1 MNFTYTISGMTCGG
15 CAAKVKSA
23 FLSHPDVLSAEI
35 SHQDGTAK
43 VQAQHMPD
51 RGKLEKLLASSGAYR
66 ITGVSE
72 DGGNAGKET
81 LQSEG
86 KREQSSD
93 RPQQSSDMSDHS
105 SGQPESSDMP
115 EQAADSVWETYKP
128 LVLIFLFV
136 AGTAAIASWDSQ
148 SFSWP
153 LWMRYFMAGFFLVF
167 SFFKF
172 LDLNGFA
179 RSFGMYDLLAR
190 RWSPYGHIYPFL
202 ELGLGILY
210 LTGIHLPA
218 THVATIL
225 VMGISSAGVLN
236 NMLSPNQI
244 QCACLGTI
252 FKLPL
257 GRVTLIEDLLMVA
270 MAGVMLVIG

>member
-1 MNFTYTISGMTCGG
+1 MKFTYNISGMTCGG

-23 FLSHPDVLSAEI
+23 FLKHPDVLSAEI

-43 VQAQHMPD
+43 VQAQSRPD
-51 RGKLEKLLASSGAYR
+51 PETLEKLLASAGAYR
-66 ITGVSE
+66 ITGI
-72 DGGNAGKET
+72 
-81 LQSEG
+81 SEG
-86 KREQSSD
+86 SGHGDKAP
-93 RPQQSSDMSDHS
+93 PQP
-105 SGQPESSDMP
+105 GGMP
-115 EQAADSVWETYKP
+115 EQAALSTWETYKP
-128 LVLIFLFV
+128 LVLIFIFV
-136 AGTAAIASWDSQ
+136 AGTAAIASFDGQ
-148 SFSWP
+148 EFSWQ

-190 RWSPYGHIYPFL
+190 RWSGYGTIYPFL

-210 LTGIHLPA
+210 LTAIHLPA

-225 VMGISSAGVLN
+225 VMGFSSAGVLN

-257 GRVTLIEDLLMVA
+257 GRVTLVEDLLMVA